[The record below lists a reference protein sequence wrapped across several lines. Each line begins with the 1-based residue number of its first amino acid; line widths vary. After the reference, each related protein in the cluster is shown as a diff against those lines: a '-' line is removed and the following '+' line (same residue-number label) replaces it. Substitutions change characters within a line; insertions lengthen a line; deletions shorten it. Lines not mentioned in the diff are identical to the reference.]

1 MIDFPQNTQVNKRI
15 PKEAFYKH
23 LELSAALKRKFIS
36 DIESITVAYSLTSK
50 NLNLT
55 TESQINEILLLSIWV
70 KAINYEKKLIE
81 EIARQNQHKLLFKI
95 SNGDNVQLAVYCNR
109 FYCSEWMNVDKLAL
123 SLHGNTLDEI
133 WENLVRPI
141 AITSAPLQEQT
152 WLTLEEQLQRQNEI
166 SRLTKLINKTEKAV
180 WKERQPKKSFELYTV
195 LHEYKNQ
202 LEDIINGND

>member
-1 MIDFPQNTQVNKRI
+1 MIDFPQSTQVNKRI

-23 LELSAALKRKFIS
+23 QELSAALKRKFIS

-55 TESQINEILLLSIWV
+55 TESQINEILLLSICV
-70 KAINYEKKLIE
+70 KTTNFEKKLLE

-109 FYCSEWMNVDKLAL
+109 FYYSEWMNVDKLAL

-152 WLTLEEQLQRQNEI
+152 GLTLEEQLQRQNEI

-195 LHEYKNQ
+195 LQEYKNQ
-202 LEDIINGND
+202 LKDIINGND